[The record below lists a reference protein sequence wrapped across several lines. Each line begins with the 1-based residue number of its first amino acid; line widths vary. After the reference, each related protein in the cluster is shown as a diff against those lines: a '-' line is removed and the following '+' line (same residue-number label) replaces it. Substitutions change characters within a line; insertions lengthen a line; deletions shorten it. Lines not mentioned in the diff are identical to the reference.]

1 MTRTLL
7 AFSALLCVSGQGL
20 MAQEDKTEPATPT
33 RPGDEAGEIPV
44 SDSLADCA
52 SILAIASGLT
62 NNLVYRN
69 SYSQQAGTWF
79 ATSGDVALQ
88 DGGLPAKDAWEKKVA
103 NWSGQITS
111 VDGLA
116 GHKDWMS
123 YCAHIGGEHGLD
135 TSLFATYAE

>member
-7 AFSALLCVSGQGL
+7 ALTAVLCVSAQSL
-20 MAQEDKTEPATPT
+20 TAQEEKAEKSAPT
-33 RPGDEAGEIPV
+33 RPGDEKGEVPV

-52 SILAIASGLT
+52 SILAIASGLS

-69 SYSQQAGTWF
+69 SYSHNAGNWF
-79 ATSGDVALQ
+79 AASGDVALQ
-88 DGGLPAKDAWEKKVA
+88 EGGLPAEDAWEKKVA
-103 NWSGQITS
+103 NWSAQITS

-116 GHKDWMS
+116 GHKDWMT
-123 YCAHIGGEHGLD
+123 YCVHIGSEHGLD

>member
-1 MTRTLL
+1 MTRI
-7 AFSALLCVSGQGL
+7 FIIVSVILCLSGHGL
-20 MAQEDKTEPATPT
+20 MAQNENAEPTGPT

-52 SILAIASGLT
+52 SILAIASGLS

-69 SYSQQAGTWF
+69 SYSRNAGNWF
-79 ATSGDVALQ
+79 ATSGDVAQ
-88 DGGLPAKDAWEKKVA
+88 QEGGLPAKDAWERKVA
-103 NWSGQITS
+103 DWSGQISS

-116 GHKDWMS
+116 GHKDWMT
-123 YCAHIGGEHGLD
+123 YCVHIGSEHGLD